1 MTTLWKFLGQRAA
14 RASLAVLSFL
24 TAVAVSGCLPTME
37 TPETRF
43 YVLDALAQDTQPVT
57 GARGASPIVVDLTSV
72 AIPQYLRRPQI
83 VTRVSANRLVLSEFD
98 NWGGSLEKN
107 ILRCMASNLSIL
119 LDTSD
124 IHVSAR
130 RLPAD
135 VQARVEVEVIRQ
147 NVGLITG
154 RPWKRNGACLVA
166 IVTGCRCIQI
176 NATSEPLG
184 SGCIE
189 HGRCDVSVPGQLS
202 NSLRK
207 PLLRPLKVRASPLSP

>member
-124 IHVSAR
+124 IHVAAR
-130 RLPAD
+130 RLPTD
-135 VQARVEVEVIRQ
+135 VRARIEVEVIRYERGPD
-147 NVGLITG
+147 N
-154 RPWKRNGACLVA
+154 R
-166 IVTGCRCIQI
+166 VTLEAQWRLLGGDRDRTPIASKVSTLQ
-176 NATSEPLG
+176 SEPL
-184 SGCIE
+184 SGQ
-189 HGRCDVSVPGQLS
+189 DVASTVAAMSTLLGQLS
-202 NSLRK
+202 QLVAEAVVAAPNDQS
-207 PLLRPLKVRASPLSP
+207 

>member
-14 RASLAVLSFL
+14 RTRLALLSFL
-24 TAVAVSGCLPTME
+24 IAVAVSGCLPTME
-37 TPETRF
+37 TQETRF
-43 YVLDALAQDTQPVT
+43 YVLDALAQDTQPVA

-72 AIPQYLRRPQI
+72 TIPQYLRRPQI

-130 RLPAD
+130 RLPTD
-135 VQARVEVEVIRQ
+135 VRARVEVEVIRYERGPDNRVTLEAQ
-147 NVGLITG
+147 WRLLGGDRDRT
-154 RPWKRNGACLVA
+154 P
-166 IVTGCRCIQI
+166 IVSEVSTLQ
-176 NATSEPLG
+176 SEPLEG
-184 SGCIE
+184 Q
-189 HGRCDVSVPGQLS
+189 DVSSTVAAMSALLGQLS
-202 NSLRK
+202 QLVAEAIAAAPK
-207 PLLRPLKVRASPLSP
+207 A